1 MQSLWSGT
9 TDSTSSGLLG
19 GLVTRHKTQQDFSDC
34 RRQCVIDNVHWIQLD
49 DVDERIREHERI
61 CEKYA
66 RIVDTVVRYRVRM
79 KGHEQ
84 EIYVATRWRRRR

>member
-1 MQSLWSGT
+1 MQSHWSGT

-19 GLVTRHKTQQDFSDC
+19 GLVTRHKTQQDFSD
-34 RRQCVIDNVHWIQLD
+34 WIQLV
-49 DVDERIREHERI
+49 DVDERIREHVRI

-66 RIVDTVVRYRVRM
+66 RIVDFVVRYRVRM

-84 EIYVATRWRRRR
+84 EIYVAAR